1 MSYLLCGNIFFN
13 TQKLVFRSKYMSL
26 TLNEE
31 ILLYNNDIYF
41 YVNEKIEV
49 IIAIKD
55 FSIVEIKINKI
66 CKKIYVNKNQI
77 KEYINNSYYIT
88 PIIYKRKVI

>member
-41 YVNEKIEV
+41 YINEKIEV